1 MTIHHENHENHAKRS
16 YGATLMLACVWH
28 MAIAEEPAM
37 KATNATNAMSTVDN
51 LQTLFYSPGERQDIH
66 QGRLLQS
73 DALRGPAPP
82 TSAHLQGVVS
92 NRADK
97 GTAWVNGQALPRGEP
112 GAPHIRGVDAVLK
125 GQRLRVGESLDLNS
139 GVVHDAI
146 APGAVVS
153 GTTR

>member
-16 YGATLMLACVWH
+16 CGATLMLACVWH
-28 MAIAEEPAM
+28 MAVAEEPAM
-37 KATNATNAMSTVDN
+37 NAMNTINTVDN
-51 LQTLFYSPGERQDIH
+51 LGTLFYSPGERQDIRL
-66 QGRLLQS
+66 GRLLQS

-92 NRADK
+92 NRANK
-97 GTAWVNGQALPRGEP
+97 GTAWINGQALPKGEP

-139 GVVHDAI
+139 GVVRDTI

-153 GTTR
+153 GATRQR

>member
-1 MTIHHENHENHAKRS
+1 
-16 YGATLMLACVWH
+16 MLACVWH

-37 KATNATNAMSTVDN
+37 KATNIVDN
-51 LQTLFYSPGERQDIH
+51 LGTLFYSPAERQDIR

-73 DALRGPAPP
+73 GALRGPAPP

-92 NRADK
+92 NRADR
-97 GTAWVNGQALPRGEP
+97 GTAWVNGQALPKGEP

-139 GVVHDAI
+139 GVVRDTI

-153 GTTR
+153 GATK